1 MERKEYLRVFYNATD
16 AEEGV
21 DEAVAMGYRVKLI
34 SQSMIP
40 RSETRSENYR
50 RHYALAVVF
59 EPDPDYKEY
68 PDVSS
73 PIDPDD
79 WHSQKK

>member
-1 MERKEYLRVFYNATD
+1 MERKEYLRVFFTATD

-50 RHYALAVVF
+50 RHYALTVVF
-59 EPDPDYKEY
+59 EPDPNYKEY
-68 PDVSS
+68 PDESL
-73 PIDPDD
+73 PDD
-79 WHSQKK
+79 SGDHFPK

>member
-1 MERKEYLRVFYNATD
+1 MERKEYLKVFFKAED
-16 AEEGV
+16 VEEGV

-50 RHYALAVVF
+50 RHYALAIVF

-68 PDVSS
+68 PDEGL
-73 PIDPDD
+73 PDD
-79 WHSQKK
+79 SGNHFPK